1 MDARTSYMIYE
12 IKELKS
18 KVKSLNQELKLLV
31 KVLLRNKELEKQY
44 KELEEERWK
53 Y

>member
-18 KVKSLNQELKLLV
+18 KVKSLNKEVNLLV
-31 KVLLRNKELEKQY
+31 KVLSDDKELGKKY
-44 KELEEERWK
+44 KKLEEDKWK